1 MNLDMLE
8 EVRKQHEIAMNTTED
23 IINKGRRDLNSLTE
37 EVWEGEDGDRARE
50 LLDDLLNNKM
60 AQTWRELDTIHESIK
75 KAQKSAYE
83 AKNFL

>member
-1 MNLDMLE
+1 MSKIKMNLDMLE

-23 IINKGRRDLNSLTE
+23 IINKGRGDLNSLTE
-37 EVWEGEDGDRARE
+37 EVWEGEDGDMARE

-75 KAQKSAYE
+75 KAQNSW
-83 AKNFL
+83 

>member
-37 EVWEGEDGDRARE
+37 EVWEGEDGDMARE

-75 KAQKSAYE
+75 KAQNSW
-83 AKNFL
+83 

>member
-1 MNLDMLE
+1 MSKIKMNLDMLE

-37 EVWEGEDGDRARE
+37 EVWEGEDGDMARE

-75 KAQKSAYE
+75 KAQNSW
-83 AKNFL
+83 